1 MRKHARAIAVPV
13 GHATQVLAVGSTQ
26 DPVAGRTPDQVA
38 AHIPDLAEAHIQ
50 VPVEGHI
57 QVRVVALTP
66 DPAEGLTQVLAVVPI
81 RGQGVGLIQDQVV
94 LAAQDLVVQIRTGG
108 TDLRP
113 IATKSEISMGVFLGV
128 SAVSKFRKSN
138 IHAGFKG

>member
-57 QVRVVALTP
+57 QVRVAALTP

-81 RGQGVGLIQDQVV
+81 RGQVV

-138 IHAGFKG
+138 IHEGFKG